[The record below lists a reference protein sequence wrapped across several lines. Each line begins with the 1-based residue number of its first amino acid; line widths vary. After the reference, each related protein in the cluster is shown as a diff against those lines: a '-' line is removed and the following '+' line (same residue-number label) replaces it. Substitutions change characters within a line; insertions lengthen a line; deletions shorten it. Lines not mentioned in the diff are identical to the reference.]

1 VEHEQR
7 AAAAPGHAGRPPDQ
21 LAGVGPAVDA
31 DHHPL
36 TDGRPLL
43 GPSQLRPEQVTLLL
57 LGHLAQ
63 GKGAQRGQVVGPE
76 EVHQGR
82 SHLVGRVD
90 PPLGDPLTQG
100 VGRQVDQHHLV
111 GVVQQPVREGLP
123 DPHPGEV
130 LHLVV
135 EALQV
140 LDVHGGE
147 HVDAGVEQL
156 LDVLPA
162 FGVPAAGVVGVG
174 QLVDQAQLGQPLQQP
189 AGVHPANGRPPTLA
203 IRLGATS
210 SPAARS
216 SVARRPCGSR

>member
-1 VEHEQR
+1 MQTIT
-7 AAAAPGHAGRPPDQ
+7 
-21 LAGVGPAVDA
+21 
-31 DHHPL
+31 PL
-36 TDGRPLL
+36 PDGRTLL
-43 GPSQLRPEQVTLLL
+43 GLSQLGPEQGTLLL

-63 GKGAQRGQVVGPE
+63 GEGAQRGQVVGSE

-90 PPLGDPLTQG
+90 PPLGDPLPQG

-111 GVVQQPVREGLP
+111 GLVQQPVREGLS

-135 EALQV
+135 ELSRCWMFTV
-140 LDVHGGE
+140 VNTSM
-147 HVDAGVEQL
+147 
-156 LDVLPA
+156 PA
-162 FGVPAAGVVGVG
+162 SSSSSTSCQRLAFRPPAW
-174 QLVDQAQLGQPLQQP
+174 LVWASSSTRDSWGSRSSSQS
-189 AGVHPANGRPPTLA
+189 VSISANGRPPTLA

-210 SPAARS
+210 CPAARS